1 MQIRIFLLNCLQ
13 EELDQPDL
21 RPQGEIEEE
30 LVRRDREAPLG
41 KGCFAP
47 GTFRGGDVSYTPL
60 WPTYFLFIVPSLPIL
75 AWVATST
82 SKT

>member
-41 KGCFAP
+41 GDHGLITGLRIRINFIRIRIQH
-47 GTFRGGDVSYTPL
+47 FRL
-60 WPTYFLFIVPSLPIL
+60 NIKIKFF
-75 AWVATST
+75 
-82 SKT
+82 